1 MGASLDWSRARFT
14 LDKGLSQAV
23 RKSFVQLYN
32 EGLIYRSE
40 YLVHW
45 CPQDQ
50 TALSDLEVDF
60 LEIEGELTQIRYPL
74 IKEQGTDEKS
84 FIEIATT
91 RPETLLGD
99 TAIVVHPEDKRY
111 RHLIGKKV
119 IVPLVEREVFIIAD
133 ESCDPE
139 FGTGAVK
146 ITPAHD
152 PNDFILGKKHS
163 LEFINIFDETAK
175 INSVYPA
182 LEGVDRFEAR
192 KKVIAELKKE
202 GLWVNSKKHIHA
214 VGHSQRSKA
223 IIEPR
228 ISTQW
233 FCKMSAMAQTALEK
247 LNKKEIQFFPDSQEK
262 IFREW
267 LGNIQDWCLSRQ
279 LWWGHAI
286 PAWHCSECGEIS
298 VSETELTKCQKCGST
313 KITPDPDVLDTWF
326 SSGLFPFST
335 MGWPPKGEQED
346 TDDFKTFYP
355 NSVLVTGYDILFFWV
370 ARMIMLGIKLTG
382 EVPFPK
388 VFLHGLVRDEKGE
401 KMSKTKGNVVDPLE
415 VIERHGADALRF
427 SLCKL
432 TIGVNDLK
440 LPEQEIIQSK
450 YFINK
455 IWNATKFV
463 LFHLEKNQ
471 ITKPISKPDEDKLD
485 IFSKR
490 IIYELRETIYAYNK
504 NLDEYR
510 FFEIAKLL
518 YNFIWGKFCDEYIEI
533 SKPMLFDKL
542 GAEKKQ
548 SALYTL
554 RFVLEQSLKLL
565 HPICPFVSEK
575 LWQELPTTKGF
586 LITQKFPKEEE
597 KPSSITDRTRGS
609 FNDDK
614 FN

>member
-1 MGASLDWSRARFT
+1 
-14 LDKGLSQAV
+14 
-23 RKSFVQLYN
+23 
-32 EGLIYRSE
+32 
-40 YLVHW
+40 
-45 CPQDQ
+45 
-50 TALSDLEVDF
+50 
-60 LEIEGELTQIRYPL
+60 
-74 IKEQGTDEKS
+74 
-84 FIEIATT
+84 
-91 RPETLLGD
+91 
-99 TAIVVHPEDKRY
+99 
-111 RHLIGKKV
+111 
-119 IVPLVEREVFIIAD
+119 
-133 ESCDPE
+133 
-139 FGTGAVK
+139 
-146 ITPAHD
+146 
-152 PNDFILGKKHS
+152 
-163 LEFINIFDETAK
+163 
-175 INSVYPA
+175 
-182 LEGVDRFEAR
+182 
-192 KKVIAELKKE
+192 
-202 GLWVNSKKHIHA
+202 
-214 VGHSQRSKA
+214 
-223 IIEPR
+223 
-228 ISTQW
+228 
-233 FCKMSAMAQTALEK
+233 
-247 LNKKEIQFFPDSQEK
+247 
-262 IFREW
+262 
-267 LGNIQDWCLSRQ
+267 
-279 LWWGHAI
+279 
-286 PAWHCSECGEIS
+286 
-298 VSETELTKCQKCGST
+298 
-313 KITPDPDVLDTWF
+313 
-326 SSGLFPFST
+326 

-355 NSVLVTGYDILFFWV
+355 NSILVTGYDILFFWV

-490 IIYELRETIYAYNK
+490 IIHELRETIYAYNK

-542 GAEKKQ
+542 GEEKKQ

-565 HPICPFVSEK
+565 HPICPFV
-575 LWQELPTTKGF
+575 LLCRLFNGF
-586 LITQKFPKEEE
+586 FLL
-597 KPSSITDRTRGS
+597 
-609 FNDDK
+609 
-614 FN
+614 

>member
-1 MGASLDWSRARFT
+1 MVLRAPIQIVVEKDLLKQGIKRKELGKEKFVQKIWEWKEKHGNQIYKQLKRLGASLDWSRARFT
-14 LDKGLSQAV
+14 LDEGLSQAV

-119 IVPLVEREVFIIAD
+119 IVPLVEREVIIIAD

-192 KKVIAELKKE
+192 KKIIEILKKE
-202 GLWVNSKKHIHA
+202 GLWVNSKKHIHS

-247 LNKKEIQFFPDSQEK
+247 VDKKEIQFFPDSQEK

-279 LWWGHAI
+279 LWWGHSI

-298 VSETELTKCQKCGST
+298 VSETELTKCQKCSST

-346 TDDFKTFYP
+346 TVDFKTFYP
-355 NSVLVTGYDILFFWV
+355 NSILVTGYDILFFWV

-490 IIYELRETIYAYNK
+490 IIHELRETIYAYNK

-518 YNFIWGKFCDEYIEI
+518 YNFIWGKFCDEYIGN
-533 SKPMLFDKL
+533 L
-542 GAEKKQ
+542 
-548 SALYTL
+548 
-554 RFVLEQSLKLL
+554 
-565 HPICPFVSEK
+565 C
-575 LWQELPTTKGF
+575 F
-586 LITQKFPKEEE
+586 LT
-597 KPSSITDRTRGS
+597 
-609 FNDDK
+609 N
-614 FN
+614 